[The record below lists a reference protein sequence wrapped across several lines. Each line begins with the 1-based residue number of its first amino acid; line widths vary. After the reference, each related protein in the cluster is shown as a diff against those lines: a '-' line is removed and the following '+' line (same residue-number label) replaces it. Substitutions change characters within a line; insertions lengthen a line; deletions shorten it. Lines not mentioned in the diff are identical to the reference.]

1 MSDRLRE
8 IIFDTETTGLSPT
21 DGDRIIEIG
30 AVELID
36 RIPSGRHFHH
46 YIHPGDRDIHP
57 DAQRVHGIS
66 IDDLKD
72 KPSFADIADEFMTFF
87 GEGTLIAHN
96 ASFDMGFVNAELAKI
111 GRPALSADRV
121 TDTLFLARRAF
132 PGAKNSLD
140 ALCQRF
146 RISNAHRVLH
156 GALLDAE
163 LLQEVYI
170 ELTGGQQVGMGFAA
184 PTEQGRPAQAGPQ
197 EAVAIRQRPTPCRT
211 HAPKTAAL
219 PTRLSWSALAK
230 PLSGPATEA
239 RR

>member
-1 MSDRLRE
+1 MAERLRE
-8 IIFDTETTGLSPT
+8 IIFDTETTGLSPAE
-21 DGDRIIEIG
+21 GDRIIEIG

-36 RIPSGRHFHH
+36 RIPTGKHFHH
-46 YIHPGDRDIHP
+46 YLHPGDRAIHP

-72 KPSFADIADEFMTFF
+72 KPSFADIADDFMEFF

-96 ASFDMGFVNAELAKI
+96 ANFDMGFVNSELAKI
-111 GRPALSADRV
+111 DRPALAADRV
-121 TDTLFLARRAF
+121 TDTLFLARRAY

-184 PTEQGRPAQAGPQ
+184 PTKAGRPSAHQPAASCSHPPAPDPAAGPAHRGRSRCPCSLHQ
-197 EAVAIRQRPTPCRT
+197 TPR
-211 HAPKTAAL
+211 
-219 PTRLSWSALAK
+219 
-230 PLSGPATEA
+230 
-239 RR
+239 

>member
-1 MSDRLRE
+1 MAERLRE
-8 IIFDTETTGLSPT
+8 IIFDTETTGLSPAE
-21 DGDRIIEIG
+21 GDRIIEIG

-36 RIPSGRHFHH
+36 RIPTGKHFHH
-46 YIHPGDRDIHP
+46 YIHPGDRAIHP

-66 IDDLKD
+66 IEDLKD
-72 KPSFADIADEFMTFF
+72 KPSFADIADDFMDFF

-96 ASFDMGFVNAELAKI
+96 ANFDMGFVNAELAKI
-111 GRPALSADRV
+111 DRPALSADRV
-121 TDTLFLARRAF
+121 TDTLFLARRAY

-184 PTEQGRPAQAGPQ
+184 PAKPGALSQTDAQQAAPT
-197 EAVAIRQRPTPCRT
+197 RQRPIPLTDPRT
-211 HAPKTAAL
+211 DNTRAAHTAFVK
-219 PTRLSWSALAK
+219 RLGETAVWS
-230 PLSGPATEA
+230 
-239 RR
+239 RYR